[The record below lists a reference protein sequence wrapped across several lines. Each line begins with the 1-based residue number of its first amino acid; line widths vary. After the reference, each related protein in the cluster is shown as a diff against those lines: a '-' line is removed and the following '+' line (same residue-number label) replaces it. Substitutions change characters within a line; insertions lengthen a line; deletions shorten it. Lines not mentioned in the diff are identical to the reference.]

1 MALFNRIHLTLWFKY
16 FMVQAYLAYHRG
28 EMVLCAEY
36 ENEANRYESELQ
48 RLTFLEQFK

>member
-1 MALFNRIHLTLWFKY
+1 MLNKLHLRIWFSINMMY
-16 FMVQAYLAYHRG
+16 AYLAYHRG

-48 RLTFLEQFK
+48 RLEVLS

>member
-1 MALFNRIHLTLWFKY
+1 MLHKLHLRIWFSIN
-16 FMVQAYLAYHRG
+16 MMNAYLAYHRG

-48 RLTFLEQFK
+48 RLEVLS